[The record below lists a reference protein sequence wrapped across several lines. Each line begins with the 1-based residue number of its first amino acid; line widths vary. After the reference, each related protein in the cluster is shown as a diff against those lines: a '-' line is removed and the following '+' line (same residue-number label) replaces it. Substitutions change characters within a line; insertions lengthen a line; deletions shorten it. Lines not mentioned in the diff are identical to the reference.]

1 MAILVINCISCWKF
15 TDRENNNKLS
25 SFIMNDTTE
34 EQAHQVTAVDSAVV
48 QLVQITDCH
57 IFATAEKCLRDWNTR
72 QSFAAVSNAAIEHS
86 GKLDLLL
93 ATGDLSQDGTTAS
106 YDYLAQSFDDMGVPT
121 FWLPGN
127 HDDSDAIR
135 EHFKGKWIHASKH
148 VLIGGWQIVL
158 LNSTIEGEV
167 YGRVPVT
174 QLEFLQ
180 RALKAYPDRH
190 ALVCL
195 HHQALDCGSEWL
207 DLIGLQDSAQLRA
220 QLALH
225 DNVKAVLWGHVHQE
239 SDQVIDDIRWMSTPS
254 SCVQFKPGS
263 KDFALGSE
271 APGYRHLSLYADGK
285 IETAVQ
291 RVAHRESADD

>member
-15 TDRENNNKLS
+15 TDRANNNKLN

-34 EQAHQVTAVDSAVV
+34 EQAHQATAADPAVV

-57 IFATAEKCLRDWNTR
+57 IFATAEECLRGWNTR

-106 YDYLAQSFDDMGVPT
+106 YDYLAQSFDDMGVAT

-148 VLIGGWQIVL
+148 VLIGNWQIVL
-158 LNSTIEGEV
+158 LNSTIKGEV
-167 YGRVPVT
+167 YGRVPAT
-174 QLEFLQ
+174 QLEFLS
-180 RALKAYPDRH
+180 RALNAYPDRH

-207 DLIGLQDSAQLRA
+207 DLKGLQE
-220 QLALH
+220 
-225 DNVKAVLWGHVHQE
+225 HVHQE

-271 APGYRHLSLYADGK
+271 APGYRHLSLYADGR
-285 IETAVQ
+285 IEAAVH
-291 RVAHRESADD
+291 RVRGFDKT